1 MKSFAAVKF
10 IETEDVEAVPVG
22 WLQTNKDRTLNCS
35 WPPYNSTARITRA
48 IAGNELAAAHWK
60 TYEAVIICKCG

>member
-1 MKSFAAVKF
+1 MMKSFAAVTF

-22 WLQTNKDRTLNCS
+22 WLQTNESGTLCS

-48 IAGNELAAAHWK
+48 IAGNESAAGHWK
-60 TYEAVIICKCG
+60 TYEAVIIRKCG

>member
-10 IETEDVEAVPVG
+10 LETEDVEAVPVG
-22 WLQTNKDRTLNCS
+22 WLQTNESGTLCS

-48 IAGNELAAAHWK
+48 ITGNELAAGHWK
-60 TYEAVIICKCG
+60 TYVAVIIRKCG